1 MARRADPT
9 PGHQR
14 LLGLAAVAG
23 LAVATALAFGRVFAG
38 RAPTLQLVAAALSS
52 VAIAAMFERRGL
64 LLATLA
70 SLAGLAFA
78 ITWIVLPQ
86 TAWNGLPSIRT
97 LRAVGRSLEFVG
109 QQARVR
115 VAPTPPLPPLML
127 AAVTAVWT
135 AAFSSHAL
143 AIRAGS
149 PLLAVLPPIALV
161 GFADTVLE
169 DGARPIYAIA
179 LLAAAIAV
187 VFADGMRRVRQWGP
201 VWSGSRTRRLGP
213 SVRGSRPVALM
224 VIAAAVLVPGLLPGF
239 RSGPLVELSTSGDE
253 GAGLD
258 PFISIHAQL
267 DPDRPAVDL
276 FQVRTPNRQ
285 FLRTY
290 ALDVFDGEGWRSSD
304 PDASEGGETVTVPTV
319 LPQTQGYSPPG
330 DSETQPYTI
339 TLLSDFDPGQIL
351 PMAQTPEQITAGDL
365 GDVTWDPSRGH
376 AFVDGGLDAGLE
388 YTVRSRIVVPTP
400 EELDSV
406 QNLTSEQYGQWT
418 ELPEG
423 LDPRIEHIAKDWT
436 AGATS
441 DYDKVLAIQQHFHT
455 DGFEYSW
462 DVDVADDPNALLTF
476 LTQTKTG
483 FCQQYATAM
492 AALVR
497 ELGIPARVAEG
508 YQAGTLQDDGSYLV
522 QSKDAHAWVEV
533 LFEGYGWLQFEPTP
547 GRGTHPNAKA
557 GTYLNP
563 MTQSDGQGGQVDGRG
578 EPIGPGRGGA
588 VECLTSGT
596 PSERQLACKTE
607 FLLVPGLVPGSDSG
621 FGRLLPFGATDTP
634 DRSRYSV
641 PYRLILLGSL
651 AVLGVLLIVVP
662 IAKSAWRRR
671 LLRRS
676 REPREHV
683 LAAYRVFDGEAADLG
698 LGRRE
703 GETLDEH
710 RARLATAIAFTDGHL
725 GRLTSLAT
733 RAAYAPEAP
742 TGEEANAS
750 VDDARKAIRELR
762 RDAGIIRRIVGTY
775 RPGL

>member
-23 LAVATALAFGRVFAG
+23 LAVATALAFGRVFSG
-38 RAPTLQLVAAALSS
+38 RAPTLQLVAAALAS
-52 VAIAAMFERRGL
+52 VAIAALFERRGL

-86 TAWNGLPSIRT
+86 TAWYGLPSIQT

-149 PLLAVLPPIALV
+149 PLLAVLPPMALV

-169 DGARPIYAIA
+169 DGARPIYAIV

-187 VFADGMRRVRQWGP
+187 VFADGLRRVRQWGP
-201 VWSGSRTRRLGP
+201 VWSGSRMRRLGP
-213 SVRGSRPVALM
+213 SVRGSRPVALT

-239 RSGPLVELSTSGDE
+239 RSGPLVDLSTAGDE

-267 DPDRPAVDL
+267 DEQAVRDL
-276 FQVRTPNRQ
+276 FEVETSQAQYWRLYT
-285 FLRTY
+285 
-290 ALDVFDGEGWRSSD
+290 LDVFDGEEWRSSD
-304 PDASEGGETVTVPTV
+304 PNGSAGGESVSVPTV
-319 LPQTQGYSPPG
+319 LPQGPAYSFPP
-330 DSETQPYTI
+330 DTETQPFTFRV
-339 TLLSDFDPGQIL
+339 LSDFDAAHAL
-351 PMAQTPEQITAGDL
+351 PMAQSPEEITSGDL
-365 GDVTWDPSRGH
+365 GDVTWDPYRGQ
-376 AFVDGGLDAGLE
+376 AFLDGGLDAGLE
-388 YTVRSRIVVPTP
+388 YSVRSRIVVPTAD
-400 EELDSV
+400 ELELV
-406 QNLTSEQYGQWT
+406 HNLTPEQYGRWT
-418 ELPEG
+418 DLPEDA
-423 LDPRIEHIAKDWT
+423 LDPRIEQIANEWT
-436 AGATS
+436 AGAAS
-441 DYDKVLAIQQHFHT
+441 DYDKVLAIQRRFHAG
-455 DGFEYSW
+455 GFEYDT
-462 DVDVADDPNALLTF
+462 DVEIADDADALLTF

-492 AALVR
+492 AVLAR
-497 ELGIPARVAEG
+497 ELGIPARIAVG
-508 YQAGTLQDDGSYLV
+508 YQAGTLQEDGGYLV
-522 QSKDAHAWVEV
+522 QTKNAHAWVEV
-533 LFEGYGWLQFEPTP
+533 FFEGYGWLQFEPTP
-547 GRGTHPNAKA
+547 GHGTHPNAEP

-563 MTQSDGQGGQVDGRG
+563 VSQTESPDGGLTQAGD
-578 EPIGPGRGGA
+578 PLGPGGA
-588 VECLTSGT
+588 SSEECQAASAQQ
-596 PSERQLACKTE
+596 RQLLCNTE
-607 FLLVPGLVPGSDSG
+607 RRPERNPGGG
-621 FGRLLPFGATDTP
+621 FVTPPVIDTGQP
-634 DRSRYSV
+634 DETGYSV
-641 PYRLILLGSL
+641 PYRLIFLGLLV
-651 AVLGVLLIVVP
+651 ALGILLIVVP
-662 IAKSAWRRR
+662 IVKSAWRRR

-676 REPREHV
+676 REPRDHV

-710 RARLATAIAFTDGHL
+710 RARLAAAIAFTDGHL

-733 RAAYAPEAP
+733 RAAYASEAP
-742 TGEEANAS
+742 TREEANAS

>member
-1 MARRADPT
+1 
-9 PGHQR
+9 
-14 LLGLAAVAG
+14 
-23 LAVATALAFGRVFAG
+23 VFAG
-38 RAPTLQLVAAALSS
+38 RAPTLQLVAAALAS
-52 VAIAAMFERRGL
+52 VAIAALFERRGL

-86 TAWNGLPSIRT
+86 TAWYGLPSIRT

-169 DGARPIYAIA
+169 DGARPIYAIV

-187 VFADGMRRVRQWGP
+187 VFADGLRRVRQWGP

-239 RSGPLVELSTSGDE
+239 RSGPLVDLSTTGDE

-267 DPDRPAVDL
+267 DEQEVRDL
-276 FQVRTPNRQ
+276 FEVETSQAQYWRLYT
-285 FLRTY
+285 
-290 ALDVFDGEGWRSSD
+290 LDVFDGEEWRSSD
-304 PDASEGGETVTVPTV
+304 PDGSVGGESVSVPTV
-319 LPQTQGYSPPG
+319 LPQAPAYSFPP
-330 DSETQPYTI
+330 DTETQPFTFRV
-339 TLLSDFDPGQIL
+339 LSDFDAAHAL
-351 PMAQTPEQITAGDL
+351 PMAQSPEGITSGDL
-365 GDVTWDPSRGH
+365 GDVTWDPYRGQ
-376 AFVDGGLDAGLE
+376 AFLDGGLDAGLE
-388 YTVRSRIVVPTP
+388 YSVRSRIVVPTAD
-400 EELDSV
+400 ELELV
-406 QNLTSEQYGQWT
+406 HNLTPEQYGRWT
-418 ELPEG
+418 DLPEDA
-423 LDPRIEHIAKDWT
+423 LDPTIEQIANEWT
-436 AGATS
+436 GGAAS
-441 DYDKVLAIQQHFHT
+441 DYDKVLAIQRRFHAG
-455 DGFEYSW
+455 GFEYDT
-462 DVDVADDPNALLTF
+462 DVEIADDADALLTF

-492 AALVR
+492 AVLAR
-497 ELGIPARVAEG
+497 ELGIPARIAVG
-508 YQAGTLQDDGSYLV
+508 YQEGTLQEDGGYLV
-522 QSKDAHAWVEV
+522 QTKNAHAWVEV
-533 LFEGYGWLQFEPTP
+533 FFEGYGWLQFEPTP
-547 GRGTHPNAKA
+547 GRGSHPNAAQA

-563 MTQSDGQGGQVDGRG
+563 VPQSDGQGGQVDGRG
-578 EPIGPGRGGA
+578 APIGPGRGGT
-588 VECLTSGT
+588 VECLTSDS
-596 PSERQLACKTE
+596 PSVRQVACNTE
-607 FLLVPGLVPGSDSG
+607 SRLVPGSDGG
-621 FGRLLPFGATDTP
+621 FGPLPPFGVSETTVRA
-634 DRSRYSV
+634 RYSV
-641 PYRLILLGSL
+641 PYRLIFLGLLV
-651 AVLGVLLIVVP
+651 ALGVLLIVVP
-662 IAKSAWRRR
+662 IVKSAWRRR

-676 REPREHV
+676 REPRDHV

-710 RARLATAIAFTDGHL
+710 RARLAAAIAFTDGHL

-733 RAAYAPEAP
+733 RAAYASEAP
-742 TGEEANAS
+742 TREEANAGA
-750 VDDARKAIRELR
+750 DDARKAIRELR

>member
-38 RAPTLQLVAAALSS
+38 RAPTLQLVAAALAS
-52 VAIAAMFERRGL
+52 VAIAALFERRGL

-78 ITWIVLPQ
+78 ITWVVLPQ
-86 TAWNGLPSIRT
+86 TAWYGLPSIRT

-169 DGARPIYAIA
+169 DGARPIYAIV

-187 VFADGMRRVRQWGP
+187 VFADGLRRVRQWGP

-213 SVRGSRPVALM
+213 SVRGSRPVALT

-239 RSGPLVELSTSGDE
+239 RSGPLVDLSTAGD
-253 GAGLD
+253 GGGGLD
-258 PFISIHAQL
+258 PFISIHGQL
-267 DPDRPAVDL
+267 DEQTVRDL
-276 FQVRTPNRQ
+276 FEVETSQAQYWRLYT
-285 FLRTY
+285 
-290 ALDVFDGEGWRSSD
+290 LDVFDGEEWRSSD
-304 PDASEGGETVTVPTV
+304 PDGSVGGQSVPVPTV
-319 LPQTQGYSPPG
+319 LPQAPAYSFPP
-330 DSETQPYTI
+330 DTETQPFTFRV
-339 TLLSDFDPGQIL
+339 LSDFDAAHAL
-351 PMAQTPEQITAGDL
+351 PMAQSPEEITSGDL
-365 GDVTWDPSRGH
+365 GDVTWDPYRGQ
-376 AFVDGGLDAGLE
+376 AFLDGGLDAGLE
-388 YTVRSRIVVPTP
+388 YSVRSRIVVPTP
-400 EELDSV
+400 DELELV
-406 QNLTSEQYGQWT
+406 HNLTPEQYGRWT
-418 ELPEG
+418 DLPEDA
-423 LDPRIEHIAKDWT
+423 LDPRIEQIANEWT
-436 AGATS
+436 AGAAS
-441 DYDKVLAIQQHFHT
+441 DYDKVLAIQHRFHAG
-455 DGFEYSW
+455 GFEYDT
-462 DVDVADDPNALLTF
+462 DVEIADDADALLTF

-492 AALVR
+492 AVLAR
-497 ELGIPARVAEG
+497 ELGIPARIAVG
-508 YQAGTLQDDGSYLV
+508 YQAGTLQEDGGYLV
-522 QSKDAHAWVEV
+522 QTKNAHAWVEV
-533 LFEGYGWLQFEPTP
+533 FFEGYGWLQFEPTP
-547 GRGTHPNAKA
+547 GHGTHPNAEA

-563 MTQSDGQGGQVDGRG
+563 AAESPTPPGQVDAEGN
-578 EPIGPGRGGA
+578 PIGPGG
-588 VECLTSGT
+588 ST
-596 PSERQLACKTE
+596 PGCESAASLGPRERQLLCNTE
-607 FLLVPGLVPGSDSG
+607 QRPERNPGGGFVTPPIIDTGQVPDENG
-621 FGRLLPFGATDTP
+621 
-634 DRSRYSV
+634 YSV
-641 PYRLILLGSL
+641 PYRLIFLGLLV
-651 AVLGVLLIVVP
+651 ALGILLIVIP
-662 IAKSAWRRR
+662 IVKSAWRRR

-676 REPREHV
+676 REPRDHV

-710 RARLATAIAFTDGHL
+710 RARLAAAIAFTDGHL

-733 RAAYAPEAP
+733 RAAYASEAP
-742 TGEEANAS
+742 TREEANAS

-762 RDAGIIRRIVGTY
+762 RDAGIMRRIVGTY